1 MTDAGNAVT
10 AQAQS
15 DKGEALHFYAE
26 ESRYRSVRIK
36 IELILK
42 SNTVRRIL
50 AVFFCLI
57 QGDFVI

>member
-1 MTDAGNAVT
+1 MT

-15 DKGEALHFYAE
+15 DKGEALHIYAE
-26 ESRYRSVRIK
+26 ESRYRSLRIK

-42 SNTVRRIL
+42 SSTVRRIL
-50 AVFFCLI
+50 TVFFCLI